1 MIVFKVL
8 SKMGKVVSLD
18 EERWRHVLEHPEMNN
33 QLDRIKETIMS
44 PDEVIESVHDPT
56 ILLFYKLYKETS
68 VTEKYLLAIIKA
80 LNREGFIV
88 TAFFT
93 DRVKK
98 GEVVWKKK
106 P

>member
-1 MIVFKVL
+1 VVVFEIL

-18 EERWRHVLEHPEMNN
+18 EERWRHILEHPEMKN
-33 QLDRIKETIMS
+33 QLGRIKETAVN
-44 PDEVIESVHDPT
+44 PDEVRASVHDSSV
-56 ILLFYKLYKETS
+56 LLFYKLYVETP
-68 VTEKYLLAIIKA
+68 VTEKYLVVVIKS
-80 LNREGFIV
+80 LNGEGFIV

-98 GEVVWKKK
+98 GGLVWRKK